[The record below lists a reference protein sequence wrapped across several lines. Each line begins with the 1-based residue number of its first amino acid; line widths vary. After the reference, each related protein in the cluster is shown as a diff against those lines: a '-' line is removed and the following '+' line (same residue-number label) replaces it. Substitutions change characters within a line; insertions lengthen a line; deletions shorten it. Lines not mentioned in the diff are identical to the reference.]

1 LFSERL
7 FRSRF
12 KILFMHFDDFLARC
26 RAQWP
31 EFPNA
36 RRLARST
43 YPADRSL
50 SHILDEI
57 PGMATENK
65 LRLLNCAVASLD
77 ANELYVEVG
86 SYKGASLVGA
96 ATANPHSRIF
106 ACDNFSQFDGAA
118 DALRRNLD
126 ARTAPG
132 QVTFHDMDF
141 RDFLRTAPWTPARIG
156 AYFYDGGHS
165 FADQYDGV
173 ALVIPHLANDAVV
186 IIDDTNKRAARAA
199 NSLIARALPGFELI
213 LDLRTPRNHSPT
225 WWNGIQLFRYRRS
238 PTDAAVSFPTS
249 GFAIRKLMYDD
260 IFLQM
265 KHRRRA
271 RRAQRKARQ
280 AKNT

>member
-1 LFSERL
+1 
-7 FRSRF
+7 
-12 KILFMHFDDFLARC
+12 MNFDAFLDRC

-31 EFPNA
+31 EFSDA

-43 YPADRSL
+43 HPIDRSL
-50 SHILDEI
+50 SNILAEI

-77 ANELYVEVG
+77 ANEVYVEVG
-86 SYKGASLVGA
+86 SYKGASIVGA
-96 ATANPHSRIF
+96 AASNPKARIY

-118 DALRRNLD
+118 DALRRTLD
-126 ARTAPG
+126 AHTAVG

-141 RDFLRTAPWTPARIG
+141 RDFLKQAPWRPARIG

-173 ALVIPHLANDAVV
+173 ALAIAHLADDAVV
-186 IIDDTNKRAARAA
+186 IVDDTNKHAARSA
-199 NSLIARALPGFELI
+199 NALIARSLQNFKLI

-225 WWNGIQLFRYRRS
+225 WWNGIQIYRYQRHLA
-238 PTDAAVSFPTS
+238 DAAITFPTS
-249 GFAIRKLMYDD
+249 GFSIRKLIYDD
-260 IFLQM
+260 IFLEM

-271 RRAQRKARQ
+271 RRQARKDRS
-280 AKNT
+280 KT

>member
-1 LFSERL
+1 
-7 FRSRF
+7 
-12 KILFMHFDDFLARC
+12 MDFNAFLERC

-31 EFPNA
+31 EFADA

-43 YPADRSL
+43 HPTDRSL
-50 SHILDEI
+50 SHILGEI

-77 ANELYVEVG
+77 AGEVYVEVG
-86 SYKGASLVGA
+86 CYKGASLVGA
-96 ATANPHSRIF
+96 ATSNPNVRIF

-118 DALRRNLD
+118 DALRRTLD
-126 ARTAPG
+126 AHTAPG
-132 QVTFHDMDF
+132 QVTFHDMEF
-141 RDFLRTAPWTPARIG
+141 RDFLAAAPWRPARIG

-173 ALVIPHLANDAVV
+173 ALAIEHLADDAVV
-186 IIDDTNKRAARAA
+186 IIDDTNKRAARSA
-199 NSLIARALPGFELI
+199 NNLIARALSNFKLI

-225 WWNGIQLFRYRRS
+225 WWNGIQVFRYQRTS
-238 PTDAAVSFPTS
+238 ADSAIKFPTS
-249 GFAIRKLMYDD
+249 GFSIRTFVYDD

-271 RRAQRKARQ
+271 RRKAKKDRS
-280 AKNT
+280 ATH